1 MGTPFDLLAYGFLMS
16 VLGVTAARFAPEL
29 NGLLLVT
36 GGLGGGI
43 GLFWGL
49 WGLRHPHYPRWAGL
63 TLAAFTLLLGGV
75 SAVVWRA
82 GTTNGTE
89 TRLTLMMTGLMLFFT
104 FAQFLLLW
112 RENKSQ
118 PP

>member
-16 VLGVTAARFAPEL
+16 VLGVAAARFAPEL
-29 NGLLLVT
+29 NWLLSVT

-49 WGLRHPHYPRWAGL
+49 WGLRHPRYPRWAGL
-63 TLAAFTLLLGGV
+63 TLAVFTLLLGGV
-75 SAVVWRA
+75 NAVVWRA
-82 GTTNGTE
+82 WTANGSV
-89 TRLTLMMTGLMLFFT
+89 TRLTFMMTGLMLFFT
-104 FAQFLLLW
+104 VAQLLLLW
-112 RENKSQ
+112 RENKNQ